1 MPRYCWNNA
10 KVGIKHQ
17 SINQSCFI
25 LQYLTTDYCKLCEV
39 LEPVVSVKD
48 KEDIATCLVHIMQ
61 KLNKAKDFLTDII
74 MTEVSQLG
82 KFENHESI
90 WRMCFDL

>member
-1 MPRYCWNNA
+1 MVLNTNQS
-10 KVGIKHQ
+10 INQ
-17 SINQSCFI
+17 SINQSCFN
-25 LQYLTTDYCKLCEV
+25 LQYLTTDYCKLCKV

-74 MTEVSQLG
+74 MAEVSQLG
-82 KFENHESI
+82 KFEIHQSI
-90 WRMCFDL
+90 WRMCIDL